1 MSIIEVDLRLR
12 GAQWFRVSPP
22 NGVVSTAKT
31 ATNHADHAEL
41 WLRADS
47 DCSDPTDPAVLASHP
62 GRLAAIRIDDDEV
75 VLAAV
80 LGDRGPRG
88 GGARR
93 RLRDWSGAVAIGRAP
108 HRQRRLRADARGHRL
123 APP

>member
-75 VLAAV
+75 VMAN
-80 LGDRGPRG
+80 DS
-88 GGARR
+88 
-93 RLRDWSGAVAIGRAP
+93 LR
-108 HRQRRLRADARGHRL
+108 
-123 APP
+123 